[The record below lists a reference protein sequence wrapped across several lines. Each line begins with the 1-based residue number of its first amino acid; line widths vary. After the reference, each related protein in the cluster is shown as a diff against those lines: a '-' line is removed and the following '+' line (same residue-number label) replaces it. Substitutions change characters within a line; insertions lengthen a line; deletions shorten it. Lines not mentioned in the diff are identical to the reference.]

1 MIRHSTFDIRHLR
14 PNNQSGFTLLELI
27 IVMLLSGMILGLVS
41 VYLFSFSTNARLQ
54 ATVRE
59 FSATLRQAKYL
70 AKING
75 EQEGLTID
83 LDLKEYGLAG
93 KKARKIPSDLMMRI
107 IVPGMGEIIN
117 GKYHL
122 VFEPNWGG
130 ENTIFQLSNQKKM
143 IQISLDPLMGAVI
156 SR

>member
-59 FSATLRQAKYL
+59 FS
-70 AKING
+70 
-75 EQEGLTID
+75 
-83 LDLKEYGLAG
+83 
-93 KKARKIPSDLMMRI
+93 
-107 IVPGMGEIIN
+107 GEIIN